1 LQQRRNKYVFSL
13 FLNTD
18 SDEADITSLSR
29 PLLQQQERHDLRFAV
44 GQFAINEYV
53 T

>member
-1 LQQRRNKYVFSL
+1 
-13 FLNTD
+13 LNAD
-18 SDEADITSLSR
+18 SDEAEVTSLGR

-53 T
+53 M